1 MFEGTLISERKF
13 TRRFSMRTQLFA
25 PLVFA
30 VLTTTI
36 TANAI
41 TNRPP
46 HSRTIVVESPSDTPV
61 LAQANSEA
69 MYLHKSGDGRT
80 VLYVESGE
88 GTKLTALDVSDPEKI
103 RRLAETELAA
113 PSRFDFVESVG
124 NDNALV
130 RYRDGSGE
138 ALLSFKHCKHPVLG
152 DAAALTG
159 TEAAE
164 KLGETAL
171 LSASTNA
178 AVAPILD
185 NDPAYKVWDNSKA
198 SHPNLLEAIPGVTQ
212 RLSNEDTGTLFFL
225 SKNGITVVRRLRV
238 EEDHEIDVFW
248 KSQT

>member
-1 MFEGTLISERKF
+1 MK
-13 TRRFSMRTQLFA
+13 TQLFA
-25 PLVFA
+25 PLVIA
-30 VLTTTI
+30 VLAATLN
-36 TANAI
+36 ANAV
-41 TNRPP
+41 TNKSP
-46 HSRTIVVESPSDTPV
+46 HSRTIVVQSPSDTPV

-69 MYLHKSGDGRT
+69 MYLHKSGDGRA
-80 VLYVESGE
+80 VLYVESAA
-88 GTKLTALDVSDPEKI
+88 GTKLTALDVSDPGNI
-103 RRLAETELAA
+103 RRLAETELVV

-138 ALLSFKHCKHPVLG
+138 ALLSLKHCKHPVLG
-152 DAAALTG
+152 DASALTA

-178 AVAPILD
+178 AVAPIVD
-185 NDPAYKVWDNSKA
+185 NDPTYKVWDNSKA
-198 SHPNLLEAIPGVTQ
+198 SHPNLLATIPGVTQ
-212 RLSNEDTGTLFFL
+212 RLSNQDTGTLFFL

-238 EEDHEIDVFW
+238 EEDHKLDVIW

>member
-1 MFEGTLISERKF
+1 
-13 TRRFSMRTQLFA
+13 MRTELFV

-41 TNRPP
+41 TNKPP
-46 HSRTIVVESPSDTPV
+46 HSRTIVVQSPSDTPV

-69 MYLHKSGDGRT
+69 MYMDKRGDGRT
-80 VLYVESGE
+80 VLYVESAE
-88 GTKLTALDVSDPEKI
+88 GTKLTALDMSDPGKI
-103 RRLAETELAA
+103 RRLAETELVA

-138 ALLSFKHCKHPVLG
+138 ALLTFKHCRHPVLG
-152 DAAALTG
+152 DASALTG

-178 AVAPILD
+178 AVAPIVD
-185 NDPAYKVWDNSKA
+185 SDPTYKVWEGSKS
-198 SHPNLLEAIPGVTQ
+198 SHPNLLATIPGVTQ
-212 RLSNEDTGTLFFL
+212 RLLNEDTGTLFFL

-238 EEDHEIDVFW
+238 EEDHKIDVIW